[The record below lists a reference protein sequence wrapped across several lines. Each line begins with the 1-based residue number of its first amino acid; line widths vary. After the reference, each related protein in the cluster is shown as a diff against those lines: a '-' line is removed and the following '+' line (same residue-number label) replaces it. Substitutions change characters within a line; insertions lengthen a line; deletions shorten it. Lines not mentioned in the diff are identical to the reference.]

1 MFDTRKPFREG
12 DPFPPDEYTYRDP
25 LLSLW
30 QSAANFVV
38 SNTPTAFLA
47 QSDAQPRGLAER
59 LMSPVHAVRRQAK
72 KMSASAMHLFTE
84 TADFSGLAGSCAKLT
99 GEFLWAEVTHQK
111 DRADL
116 LASEIKKSVCD
127 GPGWAECLE
136 QYLLYKAKR
145 GQNPYRSGKNIVRT
159 LPDSVRIGIIGDW
172 GTGEFPAIRLLAAL
186 NSCRV
191 DMLIHLGDIYYAGTE
206 TEVKHNFLQICRGI
220 LGPKCPLYSLC
231 GNHDMYSG
239 GGAYYSLLDE
249 IGQEASYFCL
259 RNSAWQLL
267 AMDTGNHDQSP
278 LTVSTNMTSLN
289 ETEIGWHI
297 EKFRSAENRKTIL
310 LSHHQLFSPFAAVGQ
325 ADDKQRLAY
334 NPNLYSVFQ
343 GFFPQVEWWFWGHEH
358 TLAVYDL
365 YMGLKRGRCVGA
377 SAIPVFVNQQSYL
390 TDTSLITQQ
399 PGVFPAWNP
408 HAQLGNNGTDYNH
421 AFAVLELSG
430 QNAAVNYYEVD
441 LNTGNCQ
448 LLTGE

>member
-1 MFDTRKPFREG
+1 MGKILTARGKTLSNR
-12 DPFPPDEYTYRDP
+12 FP
-25 LLSLW
+25 
-30 QSAANFVV
+30 
-38 SNTPTAFLA
+38 
-47 QSDAQPRGLAER
+47 
-59 LMSPVHAVRRQAK
+59 
-72 KMSASAMHLFTE
+72 
-84 TADFSGLAGSCAKLT
+84 
-99 GEFLWAEVTHQK
+99 
-111 DRADL
+111 
-116 LASEIKKSVCD
+116 I
-127 GPGWAECLE
+127 
-136 QYLLYKAKR
+136 
-145 GQNPYRSGKNIVRT
+145 
-159 LPDSVRIGIIGDW
+159 SVRIGIIGDW

-220 LGPKCPLYSLC
+220 LGPKCPIYSLC

-239 GGAYYSLLDE
+239 GAAYYSMLDE

-267 AMDTGNHDQSP
+267 AMDTGNRDQYP
-278 LTVSTNMTSLN
+278 LSVSTNMTSLN

-310 LSHHQLFSPFAAVGQ
+310 FSHHQLFSPFSAVGQ

-343 GFFPQVEWWFWGHEH
+343 GFFPKVEWWFWGHEH
-358 TLAVYDL
+358 TLAMYDP

-377 SAIPVFVNQQSYL
+377 SAIPVFVKQQSYV
-390 TDTSLITQQ
+390 TDASLITQQ

-408 HAQLGNNGTDYNH
+408 HAQLGDNGTDYNH
-421 AFAVLELSG
+421 AFAVLELSS
-430 QNAAVNYYEVD
+430 QNASVNYYEVD